1 MIDNVFFLVKIP
13 ITPNMNKT
21 VIQPHFQT
29 FQSHSVHEMTI
40 LSRSI
45 VIPDPALSKNPV
57 KTLNNVKQIKQGRHD
72 RNHSFIT

>member
-1 MIDNVFFLVKIP
+1 MIDNVVFFLGGGIP
-13 ITPNMNKT
+13 VTPNMDKT

-45 VIPDPALSKNPV
+45 VIPDPRPLEKPS
-57 KTLNNVKQIKQGRHD
+57 
-72 RNHSFIT
+72 

>member
-1 MIDNVFFLVKIP
+1 MD
-13 ITPNMNKT
+13 KT

-29 FQSHSVHEMTI
+29 FQSHSVREMTI

-57 KTLNNVKQIKQGRHD
+57 KTLNNVKQIKQGRLD